1 MSRNDEIWLENIR
14 LNQSDIKLC
23 KQLITNALNYNPKSE
38 KLWLKATDLETN
50 NINKRKVLMKGLEK
64 YLIMINY
71 GRN

>member
-1 MSRNDEIWLENIR
+1 M
-14 LNQSDIKLC
+14 NQSDIKLC

-64 YLIMINY
+64 IPNNDQLWEKLIELENDLIW
-71 GRN
+71 